1 MDSLLKEVENRLD
14 IVNGVVREEDD
25 DTKVFAVRL
34 PIGLIENLENIGDI
48 LQMKRTEVARMI
60 LTHGTDEI
68 IKKYEMKF
76 ERHGVSFEDMYDMET
91 GKKTLQ
97 DILAAKEEAKGDS
110 KK

>member
-1 MDSLLKEVENRLD
+1 MSSLLKEVESRLD

-25 DTKVFAVRL
+25 DTKVFTIRL
-34 PIGLIENLENIGDI
+34 PIGLIENLENIGHV

-60 LTHGTDEI
+60 LTHGADEI

-76 ERHGVSFEDMYDMET
+76 ESHGVSFEDMYAVET
-91 GKKTLQ
+91 GEKTLQ
-97 DILAAKEEAKGDS
+97 EILAVKGDS